1 MACCWEGHQL
11 TQSSTPPP
19 QEQSLEL
26 SSQDWHGG
34 EGETDDNPR
43 WLQLL
48 IPHSQDD
55 AVPEDDVHGAAVHL
69 HEGGCVHHLVTHLEQ
84 TEHTMTSMRI

>member
-11 TQSSTPPP
+11 AQSSTPPP

-26 SSQDWHGG
+26 PSRDWHEG

-55 AVPEDDVHGAAVHL
+55 AVPEDDVYGSRKFSHTLVHA
-69 HEGGCVHHLVTHLEQ
+69 G
-84 TEHTMTSMRI
+84 TMTSYNNSRVSDYWMWLQ